1 MNQIDIKP
9 IPSISRVS
17 KTLMDGLFK
26 NRQLIP
32 MTPAFLLA
40 ARSKGPLDHLLICSR
55 PPSRGWHVIE
65 ISCRF
70 LCSKV
75 SEPGCYCYFRVK
87 VTFARMSE
95 DVLPRRA

>member
-32 MTPAFLLA
+32 MTPALLA
-40 ARSKGPLDHLLICSR
+40 SGTP
-55 PPSRGWHVIE
+55 
-65 ISCRF
+65 
-70 LCSKV
+70 
-75 SEPGCYCYFRVK
+75 
-87 VTFARMSE
+87 
-95 DVLPRRA
+95 